1 MVKKKE
7 KKVYETTL
15 DMTPMIDCVFQ
26 LMIFFVVTI
35 QMDNDQI
42 SEKIKLAKSPHGPAI
57 EKKVPGTMII
67 QLDKDGNIL
76 MGKAVCNEAALR
88 GIIGFAVNRIGA
100 SQVSILIRADS
111 KTKHYYVRR
120 VMDICTE
127 KGIWKIQ
134 FAAMKRKGA

>member
-1 MVKKKE
+1 MAKKVKKN
-7 KKVYETTL
+7 YESNI

-26 LMIFFVVTI
+26 LMIFFIVTI
-35 QMDNDQI
+35 QLDNDQI
-42 SEKIKLAKSPHGPAI
+42 SEKIKLAQSPNGPKI
-57 EKKVPGTMII
+57 EKKIPGTMII

-88 GIIGFAVNRIGA
+88 GIVGLAVNRMGP
-100 SQVSILIRADS
+100 SQVNIMIRADT

-127 KGIWKIQ
+127 KGIYKIQ
-134 FAAMKRKGA
+134 FAAMKKKGE